1 MVGIYDV
8 RIDNLS
14 ITSKIPYTGRG
25 KEYAFKV
32 PEQKNKN
39 KKKNKKIKYQ
49 DRIAG
54 KNNVFILMYI
64 Y

>member
-1 MVGIYDV
+1 MLPSFPWYCAIQFPQRDHLVGIYDV

-14 ITSKIPYTGRG
+14 ITSKLPYTGRG

-39 KKKNKKIKYQ
+39 KNK
-49 DRIAG
+49 
-54 KNNVFILMYI
+54 
-64 Y
+64 